1 MKKLYSHLGDN
12 LSASIVI
19 LLVALPLCVGIAL
32 ASGAPVFSGIIA
44 GIIGGI
50 VVGQLS
56 GSQLSVSGPAA
67 GLTIVVSSMLL
78 RLGSYETFLLAVL
91 IAGLFQILFGFL
103 KAGIIGDYIPNAVI
117 KGMLAAI
124 GIILMMKQIPHLIGY
139 DADFEGDETFLQSD
153 QNNTITTIL
162 TAANSVTPMA
172 VLIGSV
178 SIVLLVL
185 WEKIRKKDQDWIHFV
200 PGPLIVVFISIA
212 LNKYG
217 SVILNMPILEEKHLV
232 ALPVAKN
239 VEQFV
244 SFFTFPNFSAINNVQ
259 VWLAGLTLAI
269 IASLET
275 LLGIEAVDKL
285 DPLKRISPSNR
296 ELKAQGIGNIV
307 SGLVGGLPITSVIVR
322 SSANV
327 SAGGKTKQASI
338 FHGFLLLICVAFIPA
353 LLNWIPL
360 SAIAAIL
367 IVTGYKLAK
376 VSLFKE
382 FYSKGLPQFIPFCIT
397 VIAILFSDL
406 LVGITIGL
414 IVSTVFI
421 IRSNFKSS
429 ILMVSDKNQYLI
441 RFRKDI
447 SFLNKPI
454 IKEKLES
461 LPANSQ
467 VVIDIKK
474 ADFIDKDVID
484 EINDFLCHAHLK
496 NISTTI
502 NLNEYNS
509 NHLLIKQINK

>member
-1 MKKLYSHLGDN
+1 MKKLYAHLGDN

-78 RLGSYETFLLAVL
+78 RLESYETFLLAVL

-162 TAANSVTPMA
+162 TAVNSVTPMA
-172 VLIGSV
+172 VIIGFI
-178 SIVLLVL
+178 SIVLLAV
-185 WEKIRKKDQDWIHFV
+185 WEKIRKKDTDWIHFV
-200 PGPLIVVFISIA
+200 PGPLIVVFISVV

-217 SVILNMPILEEKHLV
+217 SVILNLPILEEKHLV

-244 SFFTFPNFSAINNVQ
+244 SFFTFPNFSAINNIQ
-259 VWLAGLTLAI
+259 VWVAGLTLAI

-307 SGLVGGLPITSVIVR
+307 SGLIGGLPITSVIVR

-382 FYSKGLPQFIPFCIT
+382 FYTKGLPQFIPFCIT

-406 LVGITIGL
+406 LIGISIGL
-414 IVSTVFI
+414 IVSAVFI

-461 LPANSQ
+461 LPPNSQ

-502 NLNEYNS
+502 NLNQYNS
-509 NHLLIKQINK
+509 NHLLINQTNK

>member
-12 LSASIVI
+12 LSASIVV

-172 VLIGSV
+172 VLIGSI

-509 NHLLIKQINK
+509 NHLLINQINK

>member
-1 MKKLYSHLGDN
+1 
-12 LSASIVI
+12 
-19 LLVALPLCVGIAL
+19 
-32 ASGAPVFSGIIA
+32 
-44 GIIGGI
+44 
-50 VVGQLS
+50 
-56 GSQLSVSGPAA
+56 
-67 GLTIVVSSMLL
+67 
-78 RLGSYETFLLAVL
+78 
-91 IAGLFQILFGFL
+91 
-103 KAGIIGDYIPNAVI
+103 
-117 KGMLAAI
+117 
-124 GIILMMKQIPHLIGY
+124 MMKQIPHLIGY

-406 LVGITIGL
+406 LVGISIGL

>member
-509 NHLLIKQINK
+509 NHLLINQINK

>member
-259 VWLAGLTLAI
+259 VWLAGLTLSI

-397 VIAILFSDL
+397 IIAILFSDL
-406 LVGITIGL
+406 LVGISIGL

>member
-12 LSASIVI
+12 LSASIVV

-172 VLIGSV
+172 VLIGSI

-338 FHGFLLLICVAFIPA
+338 FHGFLLLICVAFMPA

-509 NHLLIKQINK
+509 NHLLINQINK

>member
-239 VEQFV
+239 AEQFV

-397 VIAILFSDL
+397 IIAILFSDL
-406 LVGITIGL
+406 LVGISIGL

>member
-397 VIAILFSDL
+397 IIAILFSDL
-406 LVGITIGL
+406 LVGISIGL